1 MNFLEIAAQRQSCRK
16 YDESR
21 PVEEEKLNAI
31 LGNPQLMQQIISMAQ
46 AMGQQEESK
55 PEPPPQQNN
64 TPGLDL
70 AMIQKLSGI
79 ARQSSIDKNQQN
91 LLRALG
97 PYLSRERISKL
108 EKAMRAAKMARLA
121 TSLIGSGALKF

>member
-1 MNFLEIAAQRQSCRK
+1 MEGM
-16 YDESR
+16 
-21 PVEEEKLNAI
+21 EEKLNAI
-31 LGNPQLMQQIISMAQ
+31 LGNPQMMQQIMSMAQ

-55 PEPPPQQNN
+55 PEPQQQQNN
-64 TPGLDL
+64 SPGLDL

-91 LLRALG
+91 LLRALT

-108 EKAMRAAKMARLA
+108 EKAMRAAKIAGIASTALA
-121 TSLIGSGALKF
+121 GSGISLLSGR